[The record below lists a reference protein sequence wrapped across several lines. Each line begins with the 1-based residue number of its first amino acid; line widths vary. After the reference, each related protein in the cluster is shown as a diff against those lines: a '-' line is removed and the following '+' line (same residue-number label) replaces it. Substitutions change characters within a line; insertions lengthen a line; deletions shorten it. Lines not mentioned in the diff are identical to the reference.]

1 MESAGRFG
9 AWLLYLALVA
19 CQKEAAPKLAKAF
32 GAAEPASARTAPL
45 ALARQLALQPT
56 RENTL
61 TDRKLQRLGALAHAM
76 PRRSDTWLE
85 LGRGWVQKARE
96 SNDPGYY
103 SNADACVALALDV
116 SPDDARALDLRTLV
130 LLNGHRFRE
139 ARELAEGL
147 LAKNPESALSWGSSS
162 DALLELGE
170 LEAAERAAEKMLD
183 LKPNLPSYSRVSY
196 LRWLRGN
203 VAEARELARLA
214 IDAGDDPRAPEPRA
228 WMLVQAALLFWN
240 QGDIAGADAGFQR
253 AFEAIRD
260 YPPALVGRARVAL
273 AEKDASRA
281 VRLLERAHH
290 ASPLVETAWLLGKAR
305 TAAGDA
311 LGAAQAYADAER
323 EGQRSDPRTL
333 ALMLAARG
341 IELERAL
348 TLARRERET
357 RGDIYTDDT
366 LAWALYRNHRFEE
379 AKAAIVRARR
389 WSTPDPR
396 LLFHEGAIR
405 LALGDTAQGRRLL
418 EAALTL
424 NPHFDVEDAAEAR
437 KLLRAGAG

>member
-1 MESAGRFG
+1 MKLGGSFG
-9 AWLLYLALVA
+9 AWLLGLALCA
-19 CQKEAAPKLAKAF
+19 CREETAPKPAPAPARAASERGTPL
-32 GAAEPASARTAPL
+32 GA
-45 ALARQLALQPT
+45 ARQLALQPT

-61 TDRKLQRLGALAHAM
+61 TDRKLQRLGAVAQAA
-76 PRRSDTWLE
+76 PRRAVTWIE
-85 LGRGWVQKARE
+85 LGRTWVQKARE

-116 SPDDARALDLRTLV
+116 APDDALALDLRTLV
-130 LLNGHRFRE
+130 LLNDHRFRE
-139 ARELAEGL
+139 ARELSNSL
-147 LAKNPESALSWGSSS
+147 LVKHPESALAWGSSS

-183 LKPNLPSYSRVSY
+183 LKPNLPAYSRVSY

-203 VAEARELARLA
+203 LAEARELARLA

-240 QGDIAGADAGFQR
+240 QGDVAGADAGFQR
-253 AFEAIRD
+253 ALEAIAD

-273 AEKDASRA
+273 AEGDAARA
-281 VRLLERAHH
+281 VRLLERAHA

-305 TAAGDA
+305 AAAGDA
-311 LGAAQAYADAER
+311 SGAARAYADAER
-323 EGQRSDPRTL
+323 EGRRSDPRTL
-333 ALMLAARG
+333 ALMLASRG
-341 IELERAL
+341 LELERAL

-357 RGDIYTDDT
+357 RGDLYTDDT
-366 LAWALYRNHRFEE
+366 LAWALYRNRRFEE

-405 LALGDTAQGRRLL
+405 LALGDTARGRRLL

-437 KLLRAGAG
+437 QLLRGGAS

>member
-1 MESAGRFG
+1 MKPARRFG
-9 AWLLYLALVA
+9 AWLLGLALCA
-19 CQKEAAPKLAKAF
+19 CQKESAPKPAKAS
-32 GAAEPASARTAPL
+32 GAVQLANERAEPL
-45 ALARQLALQPT
+45 AIARQLALQPT
-56 RENTL
+56 LENTL
-61 TDRKLQRLGALAHAM
+61 TDRKLQGLEALAHSA
-76 PRRSDTWLE
+76 PRRSAPWIE
-85 LGRGWVQKARE
+85 LGRTWVQKARE

-103 SNADACVALALDV
+103 SNADACVTLALDV
-116 SPDDARALDLRTLV
+116 SPEDALALDLRTLV
-130 LLNGHRFRE
+130 LLNDHRFRE

-147 LAKNPESALSWGSSS
+147 LAKNPESTLAWGSSS

-203 VAEARELARLA
+203 VTEARELARLA
-214 IDAGDDPRAPEPRA
+214 IDAGADPRAPEPRA
-228 WMLVQAALLFWN
+228 FMLVQAALLFWN

-253 AFEAIRD
+253 ALETIAD

-273 AEKDASRA
+273 AESDAPRA

-305 TAAGDA
+305 NAAGDA
-311 LGAAQAYADAER
+311 PGAARAYADAER
-323 EGQRSDPRTL
+323 DGQRSDPRTL

-366 LAWALYRNHRFEE
+366 LAWALYRNRRFEE
-379 AKAAIVRARR
+379 AKLAMLRARR

-418 EAALTL
+418 EAALRL
-424 NPHFDVEDAAEAR
+424 NPHFDVEDAVEAR
-437 KLLRAGAG
+437 ELLHAGAG

>member
-1 MESAGRFG
+1 MKSAGHFR
-9 AWLLYLALVA
+9 AWLLGLALCA
-19 CQKEAAPKLAKAF
+19 CRQESAPKPARASAPAQAASEQAAPL
-32 GAAEPASARTAPL
+32 GQ
-45 ALARQLALQPT
+45 ARQLALQPT

-61 TDRKLQRLGALAHAM
+61 TDRKLQGLGALAQAA
-76 PRRSDTWLE
+76 PRRSASWIE
-85 LGRGWVQKARE
+85 LGRTWVQKARE

-116 SPDDARALDLRTLV
+116 SPDDALALDLRTLV
-130 LLNGHRFRE
+130 LLNDHRFRE
-139 ARELAEGL
+139 ARELAEKQ
-147 LAKNPESALSWGSSS
+147 LAKNPESAPAWGSAS

-183 LKPNLPSYSRVSY
+183 LKPNLPAYSRVSY

-214 IDAGDDPRAPEPRA
+214 IDAGNDPRAPEPRA

-253 AFEAIRD
+253 ALEVSVD

-273 AEKDASRA
+273 AEHDAARA
-281 VRLLERAHH
+281 ARLLEQAHR

-305 TAAGDA
+305 SAAGDA
-311 LGAAQAYADAER
+311 PGAARAYADAER

-366 LAWALYRNHRFEE
+366 LAWALYRNRRFEE
-379 AKAAIVRARR
+379 AKAAMVRARR

-405 LALGDTAQGRRLL
+405 LALGDTARGRRLL
-418 EAALTL
+418 ETALTL
-424 NPHFDVEDAAEAR
+424 NPHFDVEDVAEAR
-437 KLLRAGAG
+437 KLLHAGAG

>member
-1 MESAGRFG
+1 MPVKVSGPVRHASEVA
-9 AWLLYLALVA
+9 AQLAV
-19 CQKEAAPKLAKAF
+19 
-32 GAAEPASARTAPL
+32 
-45 ALARQLALQPT
+45 ARQLALQPT

-61 TDRKLQRLGALAHAM
+61 TDRKLQGLAALAQTA
-76 PRRSDTWLE
+76 PRRPATWVE
-85 LGRGWVQKARE
+85 LGRTWIQKARE

-103 SNADACVALALDV
+103 ANADACVTLALDV
-116 SPDDARALDLRTLV
+116 SPDDALALDLRTLV
-130 LLNGHRFRE
+130 LLNDHRFRE
-139 ARELAEGL
+139 ARELAGGL
-147 LAKNPESALSWGSSS
+147 LSKNPDSALAWGSSS

-214 IDAGDDPRAPEPRA
+214 IDSGADPRAPEPRA
-228 WMLVQAALLFWN
+228 FMLVQAALLFWN

-253 AFEAIRD
+253 ALEAIAD

-273 AEKDASRA
+273 AENDAPRA
-281 VRLLERAHH
+281 VRLLERAHR

-305 TAAGDA
+305 TAAGDPP
-311 LGAAQAYADAER
+311 GANRAFADAER

-341 IELERAL
+341 IQLERAL
-348 TLARRERET
+348 TLARKEREI

-366 LAWALYRNHRFEE
+366 LAWALYRNRRFEE
-379 AKAAIVRARR
+379 AKTAILQARR

-405 LALGDTAQGRRLL
+405 LAMGDAAHGRRLL

-424 NPHFDVEDAAEAR
+424 NPHFDVEEAAEAR
-437 KLLRAGAG
+437 QLLRTGAG